1 MEKVKKFNNVKVKFR
16 SWFNKNYNMASLS
29 YQAVIIVLHPISF
42 VLSEEFTK
50 KQAEEINKKCPY
62 NIKYIFPQA
71 PIIKVHYFNKE
82 KMSSWYDIISKED
95 LENGENDHGLIHN
108 ISQID
113 NLIEKEI
120 KKGISSQNILIT
132 GLSQGG
138 SVGLSMAMIS
148 RHELGGFASLSA
160 FLPYHKAL
168 KKVETEKNRQT
179 PIFMGYGEKDEIIS
193 YEESQKSLQILL
205 QSDYKTKLKNYPNE
219 PHFSSLIIDDGIDFC
234 AEIFRSRNLLVGNFD
249 PENVEIVKIRANN
262 RNSSKQNIP

>member
-1 MEKVKKFNNVKVKFR
+1 MVSF
-16 SWFNKNYNMASLS
+16 S
-29 YQAVIIVLHPISF
+29 YQAIIIVLHPISF
-42 VLSEEFTK
+42 VLSEEFAE

-62 NIKYIFPQA
+62 NVKYIFPQS

-95 LENGENDHGLIHN
+95 LENGENDHGLIYN

-120 KKGISSQNILIT
+120 KKGISSQNILIA

-138 SVGLSMAMIS
+138 SIGLSMAMIS

-193 YEESQKSLQILL
+193 YEESQKSFQILK
-205 QSDYKTKLKNYPNE
+205 QNGYKVVLENYPNE
-219 PHFSSLIIDDGIDFC
+219 PHFSPLIVDNGIDFC
-234 AEIFRSRNLLVGNFD
+234 AEILRSRNLSVGNFNS
-249 PENVEIVKIRANN
+249 ENVEIVKIGIKK
-262 RNSSKQNIP
+262 RNVLK